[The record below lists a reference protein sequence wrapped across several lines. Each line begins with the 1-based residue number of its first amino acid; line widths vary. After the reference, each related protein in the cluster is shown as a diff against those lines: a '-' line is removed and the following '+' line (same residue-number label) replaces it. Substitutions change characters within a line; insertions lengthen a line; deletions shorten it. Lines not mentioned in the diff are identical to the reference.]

1 LAELSGGERSVDA
14 AISAFEM
21 VATHLMIVLEMT
33 DLRNVSEVDLISHA
47 LSLN

>member
-33 DLRNVSEVDLISHA
+33 DLRNISEVDAHA
-47 LSLN
+47 FSLH